1 MRDCGWMTWPPA
13 PSLSHLWYG
22 KNSYSYL
29 TGSLWD
35 QMRHLMQNAFYLPA
49 TWVQREATVWSG
61 PQPSWQVHP
70 SISITWV
77 LVTPGLHPRPTE
89 PESLGICVLT
99 NFPGDFY
106 ALRFE
111 KHDSIITDKP
121 EVIRSILS
129 VRVKHLGRG
138 KSVELLLAECLRQI
152 PASPEAVTR
161 LMRAPH
167 PMPQRT
173 LQHIKQRES
182 GRECYSH
189 RHICNRV
196 F

>member
-1 MRDCGWMTWPPA
+1 MRSNETPHAECFLLTCY
-13 PSLSHLWYG
+13 LSSERG
-22 KNSYSYL
+22 NGVK
-29 TGSLWD
+29 
-35 QMRHLMQNAFYLPA
+35 RA
-49 TWVQREATVWSG
+49 TAILAG
-61 PQPSWQVHP
+61 AP

-189 RHICNRV
+189 RHICNRA